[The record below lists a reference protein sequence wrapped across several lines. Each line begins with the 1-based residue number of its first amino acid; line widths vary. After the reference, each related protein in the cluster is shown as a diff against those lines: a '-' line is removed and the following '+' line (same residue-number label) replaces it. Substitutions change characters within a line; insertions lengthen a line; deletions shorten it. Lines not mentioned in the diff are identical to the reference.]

1 MASLV
6 PIAITILRCADQYL
20 FIRRRKPPY
29 ENLWSLVG
37 GKVNLGEHIHDA
49 AVREVMEE
57 TGATGVRN
65 FESRG
70 MVSERLVTSNQEL
83 SAHFLIFVGYAEID
97 NFKDS
102 HREGDLKLF
111 TLDEII
117 GKDVDFLPSDWHMF
131 QSFNVAGGWSGMY
144 EAELLHDGAQYHL
157 NYYRKA
163 VA

>member
-1 MASLV
+1 
-6 PIAITILRCADQYL
+6 
-20 FIRRRKPPY
+20 
-29 ENLWSLVG
+29 
-37 GKVNLGEHIHDA
+37 
-49 AVREVMEE
+49 MEE

-131 QSFNVAGGWSGMY
+131 QSFNAASGCSGMY

-163 VA
+163 DA

>member
-1 MASLV
+1 MAKIV

-70 MVSERLVTSNQEL
+70 MVSERLITSNQEL
-83 SAHFLIFVGYAEID
+83 SDHFLIFVSYAEID
-97 NFKDS
+97 DFKDN
-102 HREGDLKLF
+102 HREGNLKLF

-117 GKDVDFLPSDWHMF
+117 GNDADFLPSDLQMF
-131 QSFNVAGGWSGMY
+131 QSFNVAGGRSGVY
-144 EAELLHDGAQYHL
+144 EAELLHDGARYHL
-157 NYYRKA
+157 NYYRKTES
-163 VA
+163 